1 MRSIIQKERECYFC
15 FSTVGLETHHCLHG
29 TANRKKADA
38 DGLTVWPCRQCHA
51 ALHDRGEGDNAL
63 KVLAQRVWMRA
74 NNAGED
80 AFRERY
86 GKSYLHIGEK
96 WEIYEQDK
104 RKNDIHRRRDM
115 PDVPGGKGQAGADP
129 LSGRS

>member
-1 MRSIIQKERECYFC
+1 MQSIIQKERECYFC
-15 FSTVGLETHHCLHG
+15 FSAVGLETHHCLHG

-38 DGLTVWPCRQCHA
+38 DGLTVWLCSDCHRALHLFGTGDA
-51 ALHDRGEGDNAL
+51 AL
-63 KVLAQRVWMRA
+63 KQLAQRVWMRA

-96 WEIYEQDK
+96 WEIYEQEK
-104 RKNDIHRRRDM
+104 RKNDIHRR
-115 PDVPGGKGQAGADP
+115 
-129 LSGRS
+129 